1 MLTELQ
7 FLPRAYVEYY
17 LSPAHELLIVIAQ
30 LLTTD
35 RRYQITIVTL
45 IPILYSQ

>member
-17 LSPAHELLIVIAQ
+17 LSPAHELLMVIAQ

-35 RRYQITIVTL
+35 RYQITIVTL